1 MKRRMTISLD
11 EDLERRIRLKQA
23 SSVMNTNHS
32 VSFSEMLN
40 KILRDALKKDEDVK
54 VVDESDTKA
63 KGKQEK
69 LLMRMK
75 HSENYSKLMDHVT
88 NGKRREENL
97 EIENKLNTIFNRQ
110 A

>member
-1 MKRRMTISLD
+1 MTISLD

-23 SSVMNTNHS
+23 SSVMNTNQS

-40 KILRDALKKDEDVK
+40 KVLRDALKKDEDVK
-54 VVDESDTKA
+54 IIDESDKKA
-63 KGKQEK
+63 KEKQEK

-75 HSENYSKLMDHVT
+75 QSGNYSKLLDHVT
-88 NGKRREENL
+88 HGKRSGENL
-97 EIENKLNTIFNRQ
+97 EIENKLNTIFNRL